1 MLDLIFHEDIE
12 SYVIEISIFLTRL
25 LHENKF
31 DNLYIYIYNNSKTI
45 SILYLFVHIQIRDSS
60 RYRYISFLLYL
71 K

>member
-31 DNLYIYIYNNSKTI
+31 GNLYIYIYNNSKTI